1 MLFINTR
8 QGAGQSSSR
17 GLRSRRERA
26 AAFTLVEVMVA
37 AAVLALTTLTATQVL
52 LRLNRQAATIRV
64 MNAAKAE
71 ALSRVQQ
78 ISQAPYAP
86 NADTPVVPDLL
97 KVRTVTTPNVEIGS
111 TSTDLGSIP
120 ATVIW
125 TVANVGSSSSGIVS
139 VRCTINYTYLGRS
152 LSYELLTYKSPD

>member
-1 MLFINTR
+1 MPPINAH
-8 QGAGQSSSR
+8 QSAGQSGSCGLHSR
-17 GLRSRRERA
+17 WGK

-71 ALSRVQQ
+71 ALSRIQQ
-78 ISQAPYAP
+78 VSQIAYAP
-86 NADTPVVPDLL
+86 NANTPVVPTLLTVGTTTTNIDL
-97 KVRTVTTPNVEIGS
+97 GS

-120 ATVIW
+120 GTATW
-125 TVANVGSSSSGIVS
+125 TVANVGASGSGIVS

-152 LSYELLTYKSPD
+152 LSYELFTYKSPD